1 MFSVEYGYSLQLEAS
16 KEYGRREGWETGKE
30 EGRNEEKFIIA
41 RSLFNMVISFDKISK
56 ATGLVKKK

>member
-1 MFSVEYGYSLQLEAS
+1 MFSVEYGYSLQLEVS
-16 KEYGRREGWETGKE
+16 KEYGRRESWESGKE

-41 RSLFNMVISFDKISK
+41 RSLFNMVISFDKISE